1 MNELAG
7 LGAGQLLQRLGA
19 GELSALELTRA
30 HLERIEALN
39 PELNAFVR
47 LNPRAEEEA
56 VDSDRRRA
64 RGVPGALEGLPV
76 AIKDNLNTAG
86 LETDCASAILRG
98 FVPLQDATVVS
109 RLRRAGAVVL
119 GKTNLDEFAMGS
131 STEHSTHGPTRN
143 PWDRTRV
150 CGGSSGG
157 SAAAVAAGLAAVALG
172 SDTGGSVRQPAA
184 MCGVVGLK
192 PTYGRVSRSGLV
204 AFGSSLD
211 QVGPLTRRVADA
223 ALLLSTIAGPDPR
236 DATCSSAPA
245 DDFASACEAGV
256 KGLRVGIPVEY
267 FGDAL
272 DADIERAVRSAAE
285 HLEGEGASVEEVS
298 LPHTRYSIPTYYL
311 MATAE
316 ASSNLAR
323 FDGVRYGRRDS
334 SGEGLDAMYRRSR
347 AAGFGPEVTRRIM
360 LGTFALSAGYYGR
373 FYGRAQRARTLLR
386 RDFTEVFDSGIDLL
400 LTPVTPTAA
409 FRLGEKADDPLQM
422 YLSDIYTTTANL
434 AGIPGLSVPAGR
446 TPSGLPIGCQLLG
459 PHFRER
465 SLFRAGAALERAFP
479 FEAPPWAVGRGD

>member
-1 MNELAG
+1 MNDLAG
-7 LGAGQLLQRLGA
+7 LSAGQLLQRLGA
-19 GELSALELTRA
+19 AEVSAVELTRA
-30 HLERIEALN
+30 HLERIDALN

-56 VDSDRRRA
+56 LDSDRRRA
-64 RGVPGALEGLPV
+64 SGAQGPLEGLPLAV
-76 AIKDNLNTAG
+76 KDNLNTAG
-86 LETDCASAILRG
+86 LETDCASAILHG
-98 FVPLQDATVVS
+98 FVPLQDATAVS

-131 STEHSTHGPTRN
+131 STEHSVYGPTRN
-143 PWDRTRV
+143 PWDLTRV

-157 SAAAVAAGLAAVALG
+157 SAAAVAAGLAAAALG

-192 PTYGRVSRSGLV
+192 PTYGRVSRFGLV

-211 QVGPLTRRVADA
+211 QVGPLTRRVAAA
-223 ALLLSTIAGPDPR
+223 ALLLSTISGPDRR
-236 DATCSSAPA
+236 DSTCSSEPA
-245 DDFASACEAGV
+245 DDFVGACAAGV
-256 KGLRVGIPVEY
+256 KGMRVGLPVEY
-267 FGDAL
+267 FDDAL
-272 DADIERAVRSAAE
+272 DAGIDRAVRSAAK

-311 MATAE
+311 VATAE

-323 FDGVRYGRRDS
+323 FDGVRYGRRV
-334 SGEGLDAMYRRSR
+334 SGGAGLDAMYRRSR
-347 AAGFGPEVTRRIM
+347 ARGFGREVTRRIM
-360 LGTFALSAGYYGR
+360 LGTFALSAGYYDR

-386 RDFTEVFDSGIDLL
+386 RDFTNVFDSGIDVLL
-400 LTPVTPTAA
+400 APVTPTAA
-409 FRLGEKADDPLQM
+409 FPLGQKADDPLQM

-446 TPSGLPIGCQLLG
+446 TASGLPIGCQLLG

-465 SLFRAGAALERAFP
+465 CLFRAGAVLERTFP
-479 FEAPPWAVGRGD
+479 FEAPPWAGS

>member
-1 MNELAG
+1 
-7 LGAGQLLQRLGA
+7 
-19 GELSALELTRA
+19 
-30 HLERIEALN
+30 
-39 PELNAFVR
+39 
-47 LNPRAEEEA
+47 
-56 VDSDRRRA
+56 
-64 RGVPGALEGLPV
+64 
-76 AIKDNLNTAG
+76 
-86 LETDCASAILRG
+86 
-98 FVPLQDATVVS
+98 
-109 RLRRAGAVVL
+109 
-119 GKTNLDEFAMGS
+119 
-131 STEHSTHGPTRN
+131 
-143 PWDRTRV
+143 
-150 CGGSSGG
+150 
-157 SAAAVAAGLAAVALG
+157 
-172 SDTGGSVRQPAA
+172 
-184 MCGVVGLK
+184 
-192 PTYGRVSRSGLV
+192 
-204 AFGSSLD
+204 
-211 QVGPLTRRVADA
+211 
-223 ALLLSTIAGPDPR
+223 
-236 DATCSSAPA
+236 
-245 DDFASACEAGV
+245 V